1 VTIGTTFGPNPE
13 LARAEHERRVDELRR
28 RGFEELR
35 DLRNVDAR
43 GLVADEVGRLW
54 IRGLGEPH
62 PSAPRHPGDWAFVVT
77 ADGAAVWFRR
87 PEPPR
92 PRTLD
97 EYQAEQERVRA
108 VQARVLAERDRAI
121 EKLSKEAARVVAFGD
136 VDRLAP
142 ATPVEAGGRIRRL
155 PGSSTRAP

>member
-1 VTIGTTFGPNPE
+1 WAAAGGGGPWCG
-13 LARAEHERRVDELRR
+13 AV
-28 RGFEELR
+28 
-35 DLRNVDAR
+35 
-43 GLVADEVGRLW
+43 
-54 IRGLGEPH
+54 GEPP
-62 PSAPRHPGDWAFVVT
+62 PSAPRHPGAWAFVVT

-142 ATPVEAGGRIRRL
+142 ATPVEAGGRSRR
-155 PGSSTRAP
+155 PAGSRTRGP